1 MNYLNCILFGFIVY
15 LLLRFFTIKT
25 ERTERTDVI
34 INTIVRGCAR
44 WAAASLQ
51 DKSPIV
57 AVLHAN
63 YAAGYLWALRD
74 AFSDTEI
81 KRSSNIDIINFQKKI
96 TDVQDRATQILIKTC
111 PQYAS
116 NIDVY
121 LGKIGGEHV

>member
-1 MNYLNCILFGFIVY
+1 MNNINRIIFTVFVIFGIFM
-15 LLLRFFTIKT
+15 FFKNNVL
-25 ERTERTDVI
+25 EKNRY

-57 AVLHAN
+57 SVLHGN

-74 AFSDTEI
+74 VFSDIEI
-81 KRSSNIDIINFQKKI
+81 MNASGIDIIKFQKKI

-116 NIDVY
+116 DIDIY
-121 LGKIGGEHV
+121 LGRIGGEHV